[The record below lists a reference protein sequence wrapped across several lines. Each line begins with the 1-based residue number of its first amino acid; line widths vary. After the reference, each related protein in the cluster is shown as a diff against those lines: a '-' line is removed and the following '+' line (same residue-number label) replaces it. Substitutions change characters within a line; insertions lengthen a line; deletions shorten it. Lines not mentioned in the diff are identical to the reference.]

1 MAKSAAFPRQTS
13 CEPFRL
19 NPLVACV
26 RLALTGGMLV
36 GSASAAWADT
46 GLPIPAATWVTSGAA
61 TNQIIGN
68 TLRIDQTTDKAI
80 LNWDKFNVDAGKTVQ
95 FVQPNSQSIALN
107 RINQQDP
114 SRIFGQ
120 IIANGQIYLYNKNGF
135 VFGKDAVINTN
146 TVVATT
152 LNISDEIF
160 KRGITKVFDE
170 NNIAALAIEPMGPG
184 DTLDPKTAQILIEA
198 GAKISTDNNGRIIIV
213 APEIENRGELTGGK
227 QGQIIL
233 AASQDKVYLQTANE
247 KDPFAGLIVEVDT
260 GGKVKNATTGNIGV
274 RQGNVTMAGFVVNQ
288 EGRISATTSV
298 NVNGSIRL
306 QAAEQSSVRSQR
318 LVATSTERTSDADG
332 LGTKATVTFGSE
344 SHTEIL
350 ADAEGGSAVD
360 SQVQPNSYLAATANT
375 VVVEGG
381 AHLKVPGGK
390 VNLTAT
396 DNLLT
401 PNLGT
406 KGSIRIDSGAVIDA
420 SGYKNVAVAM
430 ERNLGEVS
438 VQTYDLRD
446 APLQKSGVL
455 KGKTVYVD
463 LRGDTKIVDSKG
475 AKDRIS
481 RSIQERL
488 AKGGSITLTS
498 GGDIAVNG
506 DAKFDISGGSVNYA
520 DGYVN
525 TTKLMNEYGQI
536 VDIGDADPNDRYVAV
551 LGVVNETHR
560 KWGVEKAYNVLGAGS
575 FAQFERG
582 YSEGKSAGSLNL
594 QTAQLAWNGDLTA
607 GSQAGL
613 YQRDLA
619 KLPGAGEFKIDLAL
633 RQSGQNVKFQTTPGT
648 TQVSADQIFPLK
660 ADGRPVDLVISTTKL
675 EQSGV
680 GKVSVKTLGSATV
693 GADVSFAMRPT
704 GSLNLSAGI
713 VDFAG
718 DFKAAGGS
726 ISLTASSN
734 DILPGSGDL
743 LLADTANL
751 DVSGLWVN
759 DLQKGFDASPTDAL
773 ALDGGKVT
781 LNSEGNLT
789 VAAGSR
795 IRADGGAWLA
805 LSGDIKAGKGGD
817 ITLAADANGPREP
830 LLRVAGEVS
839 AYGLEQNGSLT
850 LESNKIVVGTPAAG
864 EADQV
869 FSIGTD
875 GFDTAN
881 FAAFNTVNLIANT
894 GAVTVKASTDL
905 DLRARNLVLAGDYL
919 NRTTG
924 SALRDFSQ
932 VVELPEHMRQPM
944 AVTLK
949 GLTEV
954 VLETGSTIRA
964 DKGSTVSLV
973 SSEGS
978 IYVDGTVQSQGGKIN
993 LTVAAVKEREYDD
1006 KQVIWLGSHGKLL
1019 AQGTSRLNPA
1029 DVFGRRTG
1037 VVLDGGEVVFDALR
1051 GAVVLESGSLIDVSG
1066 TGAELDIPQK
1076 GNPNSFVRQQ
1086 IASNAGKVKVA
1097 AAEGGVLEADFRAN
1111 AGSPLAHAGKLELAL
1126 DRLRRNPPDTPTI
1139 PFPSDP
1145 LVIHVSQTAR
1155 RSGNRELV
1163 YGEPLLSELNEQMSF
1178 SVDRF
1183 AAGGFSDLSLMAD
1196 QVEFDGSVEL
1206 QAGERIKIDAAK
1218 VSAVG
1223 IDGQAAD
1230 VKLNTMFLQIG
1241 SSLNRALAD
1250 SADTGSGRFSGNAQW
1265 IQLNGA
1271 TQWNGF
1277 ERIALNSQ
1285 HDLRAVGIRFAERD
1299 FVGGLVTAADLY
1311 LQASQIYPSTLS
1323 NFTFAVKNNADGKI
1337 VITGN
1342 NTDTDNTPLSA
1353 AGQLTFDAPVIHQ
1366 AGAIKAPMGTITL
1379 KAGREL
1385 TLEQN
1390 SLTSVSARNMKFDPA
1405 SQTWVAGAGLTIPFG
1420 VTQGGLDWLYP
1431 LGNTDFKLVFDTAP
1445 EKRLVLSAP
1454 DIDIKT
1460 GSTVDVAGGGD
1471 LLSYEFQPG
1480 VGGSYDYLQPGSP
1493 SYQGG
1498 FAVLPSLGSELA
1510 PFDHYESQYLPYAFG
1525 SKIYLDGGSGLAAGE
1540 YVILPARY
1548 ALLPGAYL
1556 ITPQVGT
1563 QDLPVSQA
1571 TIDGR
1576 AIVPGYMV
1584 QAGTGIRDAR
1594 SNGYLIETAADVRM
1608 RSSYDIHTANDFYR
1622 QRALKNEQAVP
1633 LLPKDSGQISLVAQN
1648 QLVMDGKF
1656 LVEAA
1661 NGGRGAKM
1669 DIAANRISV
1678 VEQLS
1683 QAPVAGVLEILDSD
1697 LSALNVDS
1705 LLLGG
1710 ARSRNQTKAGETD
1723 IRVTASEVVF
1733 SENVALSGPEI
1744 MAAATGLIDVHA
1756 GAVLAADRAA
1766 NSGDSVLNIA
1776 GDGAI
1781 LRVSGDKQVVF
1792 NRSETSTDAAS
1803 GELQVA
1809 AGATLK
1815 SAKSMLL
1822 GATRSTQ
1829 LLGELEMDG
1838 GSLNLTANTI
1848 NLGEVDGL
1856 SGSNAL
1862 NWSNRKLSTLAV
1874 DELVLTA
1881 RDSIGVY
1888 GNLHRVNA
1896 DCSAELDQ
1904 NGNTRA
1910 IHFGSLTLNAA
1921 GIAGYGADGDLAQLS
1936 ADSLT
1941 LQNSAGA
1948 KSLRTGSGN
1957 GVLALSADILKTADI
1972 LKAADSPAD
1981 DKGMFVI
1988 DGFSRVDANAAKEFR
2003 AAGQGTLKVAAD
2015 LSLAAGMLTVDGGGR
2030 IQLDASGHD
2039 AVFTGLASEAKVAGG
2054 LGGAISAVADSI
2066 DFNAKAV
2073 LASGALE
2080 LQALTGDVVIGA
2092 EADID
2097 LAGRSVRF
2105 ADQNKYTAGGSFKA
2119 IADQKRVIVQQGA
2132 VINADG
2138 GGDAQ
2143 GGDIVL
2149 RAPNQSLILK
2159 GQIRANGGSAAIEV
2173 DRFDAGADFGALMAI
2188 VKNAGIDRSIDFRV
2202 HNADIKQLAGG
2213 LIAARKVTLA
2223 SDNGAVNLAGSIN
2236 ADATDNGGEINIY
2249 AGDNITLQDGATLS
2263 AVGVGEGAKGGKV
2276 LLSAIDSDK
2285 DGTGGIAIRSGANI
2299 DVSGNGAAGG
2309 KVTLR
2314 AKRSVDGI
2322 DIQPVAGT
2330 VTGYTKFYAEG
2341 VKVYDNLALHNDG
2354 EINAADIDEIKRD
2367 TLAYMTAQTMQKVAA
2382 LAPGLQLLAGV
2393 EIDYD
2398 GNLALQERWD
2408 LADWRYGNLAD
2419 GNVWN
2424 DTPGRLVIKA
2434 TGDFDANQ
2442 SLSDGFKKE
2451 GFRFAANSVL
2461 SITDKLQGGD
2471 SWSYDIVAGAADG
2484 SADFRAVGSTGTL
2497 KIAEKTTVRT
2507 GNGDMW
2513 IGAGADI
2520 KFDAGSASVYN
2531 AGRPTESNPFGNLK
2545 ARYIGQNFYTEYPVE
2560 GGDLTLA
2567 AGGSI
2572 KGAATEN
2579 NFNSWLSRIGSWK
2592 EGTNHRDE
2600 LPTAWGLLLGYAE
2613 GLSEDSDQVVGGSER
2628 FFQQNVGSFGGG
2640 KVTVIAGG
2648 SITNL
2653 DVMMPT
2659 TGKQVG
2665 KPNDNDRP
2673 KPNRFDTNEVQ
2684 VNGGG
2689 TMQVYAGGDIVGGTY
2704 YLGKGAGNMVAG
2716 GKIGAGEAA
2725 ASGPR
2730 LLVGDTRMAISA
2742 GAGVDL
2748 SGVSDPMSLHNGG
2761 VNFFSYGA
2769 NSSLSVET
2777 LAGDVV
2783 LRAGGTL
2790 GGSEGVL
2797 KDIYPASL
2805 SVAAVAGN
2813 IRIADDIVLFPSP
2826 TAQLSLLAGDSI
2838 STETNTN
2845 SLQQKQLVMSDFDPR
2860 LLPTA
2865 VLPRASELFAVRSA
2879 IMGEHATEPL
2889 HAGNKQPVRLISA
2902 NGNIENIIFT
2912 LPKHL
2917 LLSSGKDLVDVSLAA
2932 QHVAADTVSLIEAAR
2947 DIRYSSFRSPNTGIL
2962 TSNQNKIEVAGGGDV
2977 LIKAG
2982 RNIDLG
2988 ASVGVSTTGNLFNT
3002 SLADRG
3008 ANLHLLT
3015 GANGELDYAGFIEK
3029 IMQDDP
3035 QYAAEFDKASG
3046 VILGFMRQRLH
3057 DDTLDGV
3064 AALAAFAKLSSRDFV
3079 EIQPQLNAALLPVLF
3094 DEIKAS
3100 GTASAGS
3107 SDLGNQR
3114 GFAAIDSLFAGS
3126 NWQGDLSMFFSKIH
3140 TLDHGNINI
3149 LAPGGQVNVGLAVS
3163 FAGEKDESQLGIVA
3177 WREGDINVMVRD
3189 DFSVNT
3195 SRAFVLDGGDILVWS
3210 SEGNIDAGR
3219 GAKTALSIPPVE
3231 PTYDKDGN
3239 LTSEPPAIISGSGI
3253 RTAANSAGRVPGD
3266 VFLFAPKGVVDAGEA
3281 GIGGKNVF
3289 IAATAVLGAQNIQ
3302 VSGVG
3307 TGVPVAATG
3316 SVAAGLTGTS
3326 NLNAGVSQMAE
3337 SSVNNSVGKD
3347 NGNSIAKAILGM
3359 LSVELLGFGD

>member
-1 MAKSAAFPRQTS
+1 MAKSAAFSRQTS

-36 GSASAAWADT
+36 GGANPVWAE
-46 GLPIPAATWVTSGAA
+46 LPIPAATWVTSGAA
-61 TNQIIGN
+61 TSQVIGN

-80 LNWDKFNVDAGKTVQ
+80 LNWDQFNVGRENTVQ

-107 RINQQDP
+107 RINQHDP

-120 IIANGQIYLYNKNGF
+120 IVANGQVYLYNKNGF

-160 KRGITKVFDE
+160 NRGITRVFDE
-170 NNIAALAIEPMGPG
+170 NNSAALAIEPMAPG
-184 DTLDPKTAQILIEA
+184 DTLDPKTAKILIEA

-213 APEIENRGELTGGK
+213 APEIENRGTLSGGK

-233 AASQDKVYLQTANE
+233 AASQDKVYLQTAN
-247 KDPFAGLIVEVDT
+247 KDDPFAGLIVEVDT
-260 GGKVKNATTGNIGV
+260 GGKVTNATSGNISV

-288 EGRISATTSV
+288 QGRVSATTSV

-306 QAAEQSSVRSQR
+306 QAAENSGVLGAR
-318 LVATSTERTSDADG
+318 LVATRTDRAADAGDG
-332 LGTKATVTFGSE
+332 LGSKATVTFGANSN
-344 SHTEIL
+344 TEIV
-350 ADAEGGSAVD
+350 ADAEGGSAAD
-360 SQVQPNSYLAATANT
+360 GQVQPDSYLAATANT
-375 VVVEGG
+375 IVVEGG
-381 AHLKVPGGK
+381 ASVKVPGGK

-396 DNLLT
+396 DNLAK

-406 KGSIRIDSGAVIDA
+406 KGSIRVDSNAVIDV

-430 ERNLGEVS
+430 ERNVGEVS
-438 VQTYDLRD
+438 VQSFDLRD

-463 LRGDTKIVDSKG
+463 LRGDTQIVDTAG

-488 AKGGSITLTS
+488 AEGGTITLTS
-498 GGDIAVNG
+498 GGDIAVNQN
-506 DAKFDISGGSVNYA
+506 AKFDISGGSVSYA
-520 DGYVN
+520 GGYVN

-536 VDIGDADPNDRYVAV
+536 VDIGDADPNDHYIAV
-551 LGVVNETHR
+551 LGVVNQTHK
-560 KWGVEKAYNVLGAGS
+560 KWGVEKTYNLLGAGS

-582 YSEGKSAGSLNL
+582 YSEGKSAGNLNL
-594 QTAQLAWNGDLTA
+594 QTAQLAWNGDLAA
-607 GSQAGL
+607 GSQAGI

-619 KLPGAGEFKIDLAL
+619 KLPGAGEFNIDLAL
-633 RQSGQNVKFQTTPGT
+633 FLSAQDVKLQTAPGA
-648 TQVSADQIFPLK
+648 VRIAADQDFPLRG
-660 ADGRPVDLVISTTKL
+660 DGRPADLLISTAKL

-680 GKVSVKTLGSATV
+680 GKFSLKTLGSATV
-693 GADVSFAMRPT
+693 GAEVAIAMRPT
-704 GSLNLSAGI
+704 GSLNLEAGS
-713 VDFAG
+713 VNFAG

-726 ISLTASSN
+726 ITLAASN
-734 DILPGSGDL
+734 NAKLPGSGGL
-743 LLADTANL
+743 VLAETADL

-759 DLQKGFDASPTDAL
+759 DLQKGLDAAPTDAL
-773 ALDGGKVT
+773 ALAGGKAT
-781 LNSEGNLT
+781 LRSQGELT

-805 LSGDIKAGKGGD
+805 LNGELKAGKGGD
-817 ITLAADANGPREP
+817 ITLAATASGLIYPV
-830 LLRVAGEVS
+830 LSVAGDVS

-850 LESNKIVVGTPAAG
+850 LESGKIVVGTPAAG
-864 EADQV
+864 EADQAFV
-869 FSIGTD
+869 VGD
-875 GFDTAN
+875 GGFDASR
-881 FAAFNTVNLIANT
+881 FAAFNAVNLVANT
-894 GAVTVKASTDL
+894 AAVIVKSSTDL
-905 DLRARNLVLAGDYL
+905 NLRAKNLELNADYQNRATGAGI
-919 NRTTG
+919 RG
-924 SALRDFSQ
+924 FSRI
-932 VVELPEHMRQPM
+932 VDLPEHMRQPM
-944 AVTLK
+944 AVKLQ
-949 GLTEV
+949 GFTEV
-954 VLETGSTIRA
+954 ALETGSAIRA
-964 DKGSTVSLV
+964 DKGSSISLV
-973 SSEGS
+973 SSAGS
-978 IYVDGTVQSQGGKIN
+978 IYVDGTVQSDGGKIN
-993 LTVAAVKEREYDD
+993 LTATSVNDQEYDD
-1006 KQVIWLGSHGKLL
+1006 KQVIWLGEHAKLL
-1019 AQGTSRLNPA
+1019 AQGTTRLNPA

-1051 GAVVLESGSLIDVSG
+1051 GAVVLENGSLIDVSG
-1066 TGAELDIPQK
+1066 TSAELDIQQK
-1076 GNPNSFVRQQ
+1076 GNPLANNFVRQR
-1086 IASNAGKVKVA
+1086 IASNAGKVKVT
-1097 AAEGGVLEADFRAN
+1097 AAEGAVLEADFRAN

-1126 DRLRRNPPDTPTI
+1126 DRFRRNPPSLPEI
-1139 PFPSDP
+1139 PFPSNP
-1145 LVIHVSQTAR
+1145 LVINVSQSSR
-1155 RSGNRELV
+1155 RSSNQEPV
-1163 YGEPLLSELNEQMSF
+1163 YGEPLPLELNGQMSL

-1183 AAGGFSDLSLMAD
+1183 AAGGFSDLSLTAD
-1196 QVEFDGSVEL
+1196 QVVFHGRVEL

-1218 VSAVG
+1218 VNAVG

-1230 VKLNTMFLQIG
+1230 VELNTVFLQIG
-1241 SSLNRALAD
+1241 SSLNRTV
-1250 SADTGSGRFSGNAQW
+1250 ADTADIGSGRFSGNAQW

-1285 HDLRAVGIRFAERD
+1285 HDLRAVGIRESGDQRD
-1299 FVGGLVTAADLY
+1299 FIGGLVTAADLY
-1311 LQASQIYPSTLS
+1311 LQASQIYPTTLS
-1323 NFTFAVKNNADGKI
+1323 NFRFAVKNNADGKI

-1353 AGQLTFDAPVIHQ
+1353 AGQLTFDAPVIRQ

-1390 SLTSVSARNMKFDPA
+1390 SLTSVSARNMKFDAA
-1405 SQTWVAGAGLTIPFG
+1405 SQTWVAGAAMTIPFG

-1431 LGNTDFKLVFDTAP
+1431 LDDAGRKLVFDTAP

-1480 VGGSYDYLQPGSP
+1480 AGGSYDYLQAGSP

-1498 FAVLPSLGSELA
+1498 FAVLPSLGSDLA

-1525 SKIYLDGGSGLAAGE
+1525 SKIYLEGGSGLAAGE

-1556 ITPQVGT
+1556 VTPQAGT
-1563 QDLPVSQA
+1563 LDLPANQA

-1594 SNGYLIETAADVRM
+1594 SNGYLIETGADVRM

-1622 QRALKNEQAVP
+1622 QRAIKNEQAVP
-1633 LLPKDSGQISLVAQN
+1633 LLPKDAGQISLVAQN

-1683 QAPVAGVLEILDSD
+1683 LAPAAGVLEILDSD
-1697 LSALNVDS
+1697 LSALQVDS

-1710 ARSRNQTKAGETD
+1710 ARSRNQSKAGETD
-1723 IRVTASEVVF
+1723 IQVTASEVVF
-1733 SENVALSGPEI
+1733 GENVDLSGPEI
-1744 MAAATGLIDVHA
+1744 MATATGLIDVRA
-1756 GAVLAADRAA
+1756 GAVLAADRVA

-1792 NRSETSTDAAS
+1792 NRSETSADAVS
-1803 GELQVA
+1803 GELRVA

-1848 NLGEVDGL
+1848 NLGEVEALAGA
-1856 SGSNAL
+1856 NAL
-1862 NWSNRKLSTLAV
+1862 NWSNRKLSALAV

-1881 RDSIGVY
+1881 RDSVGIY
-1888 GNLHRVNA
+1888 GNLHMVNA
-1896 DCSAELDQ
+1896 DGSVALDE
-1904 NGNTRA
+1904 NGATRA

-1921 GIAGYGADGDLAQLS
+1921 GIAGYGASGDRAQLS

-1948 KSLRTGSGN
+1948 QSLRSGSGS
-1957 GVLALSADILKTADI
+1957 GGLALTADS
-1972 LKAADSPAD
+1972 LKVGDGS
-1981 DKGMFVI
+1981 FTI
-1988 DGFSRVDANAAKEFR
+1988 DGFAAVGVEAAKEFR

-2015 LSLAAGMLTVDGGGR
+2015 LNLAAGVVTADGGSR
-2030 IQLDASGHD
+2030 ITLDAAGHD
-2039 AVFTGLASEAKVAGG
+2039 AVFTALDSDAAVAGG
-2054 LGGAISAVADSI
+2054 LGGTIRAVADSI

-2080 LQALTGDVVIGA
+2080 LQALTGDVTIGS

-2105 ADQNKYTAGGSFKA
+2105 ADQNHYTAGGSFKA
-2119 IADQKRVIVQQGA
+2119 VADNRRVVLQQGA
-2132 VINADG
+2132 VIDADSG
-2138 GGDAQ
+2138 GGNAQ

-2149 RAPNQSLILK
+2149 RAPNQALLLQ
-2159 GQIRANGGSAAIEV
+2159 GQIHANGGSATIEV
-2173 DRFDAGADFGALMAI
+2173 DRFDANADFGQLMAI
-2188 VKNAGIDRSIDFRV
+2188 VNNAGIDRSIYFRV
-2202 HNADIKQLAGG
+2202 HNANIDQQAGNV
-2213 LIAARKVTLA
+2213 IAARKVTLA
-2223 SDNGAVNLAGSIN
+2223 SDNGSVSLAGTID
-2236 ADATDNGGEINIY
+2236 ADAAGNGGEINIY
-2249 AGDNITLQDGATLS
+2249 AGHGIALKNGAELS
-2263 AVGVGEGAKGGKV
+2263 AVGIGDGAKGGKV
-2276 LLSAIDSDK
+2276 LLSSTDADHD
-2285 DGTGGIAIRSGANI
+2285 GIAILSGAKI

-2309 KVTLR
+2309 EITLR
-2314 AKRSVDGI
+2314 ARRTADGI
-2322 DIQPVAGT
+2322 DIRQVGGT

-2341 VKVYDNLALHNDG
+2341 VQAYGNSALGDDG
-2354 EINAADIDEIKRD
+2354 EINAADIEQIKQD
-2367 TLAYMTAQTMQKVAA
+2367 TAAYMTAQTMQNVAA

-2398 GNLALQERWD
+2398 GNLALQDSWD

-2424 DTPGRLVIKA
+2424 DTPGRLVIK
-2434 TGDFDANQ
+2434 TSGDFNVNQ
-2442 SLSDGFKKE
+2442 SLSDGFKTE
-2451 GFRFAANSVL
+2451 LFRYPAATGTGTNTARIV
-2461 SITDKLQGGD
+2461 DKLQGGE
-2471 SWSYDIVAGAADG
+2471 SWSYNIVAGAAGG
-2484 SADFRAVGSTGTL
+2484 SADFNAVAGSGGL
-2497 KIAEKTTVRT
+2497 NIAENTVIRT
-2507 GNGDMW
+2507 GSGDMW
-2513 IGAGADI
+2513 IGAAGDI
-2520 KFDAGSASVYN
+2520 SFAAGSASVYN
-2531 AGRPTESNPFGNLK
+2531 AGRPTETTPFGNFK
-2545 ARYIGQNFYTEYPVE
+2545 DRFIGTAFYTEYPVD

-2567 AGGSI
+2567 AGGNI
-2572 KGAATEN
+2572 NGAVTDN
-2579 NFNSWLSRIGSWK
+2579 NFNNWLLRIGNWTADGSHAQ
-2592 EGTNHRDE
+2592 ER
-2600 LPTAWGLLLGYAE
+2600 PTAWGVALGYITT
-2613 GLSEDSDQVVGGSER
+2613 GGGNNVAKGNAP

-2640 KVTVIAGG
+2640 NVNVVAGG
-2648 SITNL
+2648 SISNL

-2659 TGKQVG
+2659 TGKQIG
-2665 KPNDNDRP
+2665 TPNNTDNTN
-2673 KPNRFDTNEVQ
+2673 PNRFYTNEVQ
-2684 VNGGG
+2684 VSGGG
-2689 TMQVYAGGDIVGGTY
+2689 TMQVNAGADIVGGNY
-2704 YLGKGAGNMVAG
+2704 YLGKGSGAIAAG
-2716 GKIGAGEAA
+2716 GKIAA
-2725 ASGPR
+2725 ADASAKGPK
-2730 LLVGDTRMAISA
+2730 LLVGDTRLDVNAR
-2742 GAGVDL
+2742 AGVDL
-2748 SGVSDPMSLHNGG
+2748 SGVSDPMILHSGD
-2761 VNFFSYGA
+2761 VNFFSYSA
-2769 NSSLSVET
+2769 NSGVNVES

-2783 LRAGGTL
+2783 LHADGNVFGPPDSIVSSAQAELAR
-2790 GGSEGVL
+2790 
-2797 KDIYPASL
+2797 IYPATL
-2805 SVAAVAGN
+2805 NAVAVTGSV
-2813 IRIADDIVLFPSP
+2813 RIADKIVLFPAP
-2826 TAQLSLLAGDSI
+2826 AAQLGILAGANI
-2838 STETNTN
+2838 TAEQGT
-2845 SLQQKQLVMSDFDPR
+2845 QLFMSDFDVS

-2865 VLPRASELFAVRSA
+2865 VLPVKKDEDVMATIGANIAES
-2879 IMGEHATEPL
+2879 HATEPV
-2889 HAGNKQPVRLISA
+2889 HAADTSPVRLVTRT
-2902 NGNIENIIFT
+2902 GNIENIIFT
-2912 LPKHL
+2912 LPKHV
-2917 LLSSGKDLVDVSLAA
+2917 LLSSGKDLLDVSVAA

-2947 DIRYSSFRSPNTGIL
+2947 DIRYSSLRSPNTGIL
-2962 TSNQNKIEVAGGGDV
+2962 TPNQNKIEVAGGGDV
-2977 LIKAG
+2977 LVKAG

-2988 ASVGVSTTGNLFNT
+2988 ASSGISTTGNLFNT
-3002 SLADRG
+3002 SLAERG

-3015 GANGELDYAGFIEK
+3015 GANGELDYAGFITK
-3029 IMQDDP
+3029 VMQDNP
-3035 QYAAEFDKASG
+3035 QYAAEFDKASS
-3046 VILGFMRQRLH
+3046 VILTFMRQRLH
-3057 DDTLDGV
+3057 DDTLDRT
-3064 AALAAFAKLSSRDFV
+3064 AALTAFANLDSRDFV

-3100 GTASAGS
+3100 GTASAGT

-3114 GFAAIDSLFAGS
+3114 GFDAINALFAGS
-3126 NWQGDLSMFFSKIH
+3126 DWQGDLSMFFSKIH
-3140 TLDHGNINI
+3140 TLDNGNINI

-3163 FAGEKDESQLGIVA
+3163 FAGEKDESELGIVA

-3231 PTYDKDGN
+3231 PTYDKNGN

-3253 RTAANSAGRVPGD
+3253 RTAVNSAGRTPGD

-3337 SSVNNSVGKD
+3337 SSVNNGVGKD

>member
-26 RLALTGGMLV
+26 RLALAGGMLV
-36 GSASAAWADT
+36 GGAQPVRAE
-46 GLPIPAATWVTSGAA
+46 LPIPAAAWVTSGAA
-61 TNQIIGN
+61 TSQVIGN

-80 LNWDKFNVDAGKTVQ
+80 LNWDQFNVGRENTVQ

-107 RINQQDP
+107 RINQHDP

-160 KRGITKVFDE
+160 NRGITRVFDE
-170 NNIAALAIEPMGPG
+170 NNSAALAIEPMAPG
-184 DTLDPKTAQILIEA
+184 DTLDPKTAKILIEA

-213 APEIENRGELTGGK
+213 APEIENRGTLTSGK

-233 AASQDKVYLQTANE
+233 AASQDKVYLQTAN
-247 KDPFAGLIVEVDT
+247 KDDPFAGLVVEVDT
-260 GGKVKNATTGNIGV
+260 GGKVTNATTGNIGV

-288 EGRISATTSV
+288 QGRVSATTSV

-306 QAAEQSSVRSQR
+306 QAAEQSGVLGSR
-318 LVATSTERTSDADG
+318 LVATRTDRSSDAGDG
-332 LGTKATVTFGSE
+332 LGTKATATFGANS
-344 SHTEIL
+344 STEIL
-350 ADAEGGSAVD
+350 ADAEGGSAAD
-360 SQVQPNSYLAATANT
+360 GQVQPDSYLAATANT
-375 VVVEGG
+375 IVVEGG
-381 AHLKVPGGK
+381 ANVKVPGGK

-396 DNLLT
+396 DNLAK

-406 KGSIRIDSGAVIDA
+406 KGSIRIDSGAAIDV

-430 ERNLGEVS
+430 ERNVGEVS
-438 VQTYDLRD
+438 VQSFDLRD

-455 KGKTVYVD
+455 KGQTVYVD
-463 LRGDTKIVDSKG
+463 LRGDSQIIDTAG

-488 AKGGSITLTS
+488 AEGGSITLTS

-506 DAKFDISGGSVNYA
+506 NATFDISGGSVNYA

-525 TTKLMNEYGQI
+525 TTKLMNQYGQI
-536 VDIGDADPNDRYVAV
+536 VDIGDADPNDHYIAV
-551 LGVVNETHR
+551 LGVVNQTHK
-560 KWGVEKAYNVLGAGS
+560 KWGIEKTFNLLGAGS

-582 YSEGKSAGSLNL
+582 YSEGKNAGSLNL

-607 GSQAGL
+607 GSQAGI

-619 KLPGAGEFKIDLAL
+619 KLPGAGEFNIDLAL
-633 RQSGQNVKFQTTPGT
+633 FLSAQDVKFQTAPGT
-648 TQVSADQIFPLK
+648 VQIAAGQDFPLK
-660 ADGRPVDLVISTTKL
+660 GDGRPADLLISTAKL
-675 EQSGV
+675 QQSGV
-680 GKVSVKTLGSATV
+680 GKFSVKTLGSATV
-693 GADVSFAMRPT
+693 GADVGIAMRPT
-704 GSLNLSAGI
+704 GSLSLEAGT
-713 VDFAG
+713 VNFAG

-726 ISLTASSN
+726 ITLAAAN
-734 DILPGSGDL
+734 NAKLPGSGDL
-743 LLADTANL
+743 SLAGSADL

-759 DLQKGFDASPTDAL
+759 DLQKGFDAAPTDAL
-773 ALDGGKVT
+773 ALDGGQVT
-781 LNSEGNLT
+781 LKSEGDLT

-805 LSGDIKAGKGGD
+805 LNGELEAGKGGD
-817 ITLAADANGPREP
+817 ITLAATASGLSYPV
-830 LLRVAGEVS
+830 LRVAGEVS
-839 AYGLEQNGSLT
+839 AYGLERNGSLT
-850 LESNKIVVGTPAAG
+850 LESGKIVIGTPAAG
-864 EADQV
+864 EANQAFV
-869 FSIGTD
+869 VGAG
-875 GFDTAN
+875 GFDASR
-881 FAAFNTVNLIANT
+881 FAAFNTVNLVANT
-894 GAVTVKASTDL
+894 AGVTVKSSTDL
-905 DLRARNLVLAGDYL
+905 DLRTRNLVLAGDYL
-919 NRTTG
+919 NRATG

-932 VVELPEHMRQPM
+932 VVELPEHLRQPM
-944 AVTLK
+944 AVKLQ
-949 GLTEV
+949 GFTEV
-954 VLETGSTIRA
+954 ALETGSAIRA

-973 SSEGS
+973 SSAGS
-978 IYVDGTVQSQGGKIN
+978 IYVDGTVQSEGGKIN
-993 LTVAAVKEREYDD
+993 LTATSVNDQEYDD
-1006 KQVIWLGSHGKLL
+1006 KQVIWLGSHAKLL
-1019 AQGTSRLNPA
+1019 AQGTARLNPA

-1051 GAVVLESGSLIDVSG
+1051 GAVVLENGSLIDVSG
-1066 TGAELDIPQK
+1066 TSAELDIQQK
-1076 GNPNSFVRQQ
+1076 GNPLANNFVRQR
-1086 IASNAGKVKVA
+1086 IASNAGKVKVT
-1097 AAEGGVLEADFRAN
+1097 AAEGAVLEADFRAN

-1126 DRLRRNPPDTPTI
+1126 DRFRRNPPSQPEI
-1139 PFPSDP
+1139 PFPSNP
-1145 LVIHVSQTAR
+1145 LVINVTQSSR
-1155 RSGNRELV
+1155 RWSNQDPV
-1163 YGEPLLSELNEQMSF
+1163 YGERFPLELNGKMSL
-1178 SVDRF
+1178 SIDRF
-1183 AAGGFSDLSLMAD
+1183 TAGGFSDLSLTAD
-1196 QVEFDGSVEL
+1196 QVVFSGAVDL

-1218 VSAVG
+1218 INAAD

-1230 VKLNTMFLQIG
+1230 VELHTVFLQIG
-1241 SSLNRALAD
+1241 SSLNRTLAD
-1250 SADTGSGRFSGNAQW
+1250 SADSGSGRFSGNAQW

-1285 HDLRAVGIRFAERD
+1285 HDLRAVGIRESGDQRD
-1299 FVGGLVTAADLY
+1299 FIGGLVTAADLH

-1337 VITGN
+1337 VISGN

-1353 AGQLTFDAPVIHQ
+1353 AGQLTFDAPVIRQ

-1385 TLEQN
+1385 TLEQT

-1405 SQTWVAGAGLTIPFG
+1405 SQTWVAGADLTIPFG

-1431 LGNTDFKLVFDTAP
+1431 LDDAGRKLVFDTAP

-1480 VGGSYDYLQPGSP
+1480 AGGSYDYLQPGSP

-1498 FAVLPSLGSELA
+1498 FAVLPGLGSELA

-1556 ITPQVGT
+1556 ITPQAGT
-1563 QDLPVSQA
+1563 QDLPASQA

-1576 AIVPGYMV
+1576 AIVPGYLV

-1594 SNGYLIETAADVRM
+1594 SNGYLIETGADVRM

-1622 QRALKNEQAVP
+1622 ERALKNEQAVP
-1633 LLPKDSGQISLVAQN
+1633 LLPMDSGQISLVAQN

-1683 QAPVAGVLEILDSD
+1683 QAPAAGVLEILDSD

-1710 ARSRNQTKAGETD
+1710 ARSRNQSKAGETD

-1733 SENVALSGPEI
+1733 SDNVALSGPEI
-1744 MAAATGLIDVHA
+1744 MAAATGLIDVRA

-1792 NRSETSTDAAS
+1792 NRSETSADAAG
-1803 GELQVA
+1803 GELRVA

-1862 NWSNRKLSTLAV
+1862 NWSNRKLSALAV

-1881 RDSIGVY
+1881 RDSVGVY

-1896 DCSAELDQ
+1896 DGSAELDQ
-1904 NGNTRA
+1904 NGATRT

-1921 GIAGYGADGDLAQLS
+1921 GISGYGAGGDLAQLS
-1936 ADSLT
+1936 ADSLM

-1948 KSLRTGSGN
+1948 QSSRSGSGS
-1957 GVLALSADILKTADI
+1957 GVLALSADSLKVGDGTFA
-1972 LKAADSPAD
+1972 
-1981 DKGMFVI
+1981 I

-2015 LSLAAGMLTVDGGGR
+2015 LNLAVGMLTADGGSR
-2030 IQLDASGHD
+2030 TKLDATGHD
-2039 AVFTGLASEAKVAGG
+2039 AVFAALASDAKVASG

-2119 IADQKRVIVQQGA
+2119 IADQQRVVVQQGA
-2132 VINADG
+2132 VIDADSG
-2138 GGDAQ
+2138 GGNAQ

-2149 RAPNQSLILK
+2149 RAPNQSLVLQ
-2159 GQIRANGGSAAIEV
+2159 GQIRANGGTTTIEV
-2173 DRFDAGADFGALMAI
+2173 DRFDAGADFDTLMAI
-2188 VKNAGIDRSIDFRV
+2188 VNSAGIDRSIYFRV
-2202 HNADIKQLAGG
+2202 HNADIEQRAGNV
-2213 LIAARKVTLA
+2213 IAARKVTLA
-2223 SDNGAVNLAGSIN
+2223 SDNGSVSLAGAID
-2236 ADATDNGGEINIY
+2236 ADAADNGGEINIY
-2249 AGDNITLQDGATLS
+2249 AGDGITLQGGAALS
-2263 AVGVGEGAKGGKV
+2263 AVGEGEGAKGGKV
-2276 LLSAIDSDK
+2276 LLSATDSDN
-2285 DGTGGIAIRSGANI
+2285 DGAAGIAIRSGANV

-2309 KVTLR
+2309 KVALR
-2314 AKRSVDGI
+2314 ARRTADGI
-2322 DIQPVAGT
+2322 DMQPVAGT
-2330 VTGYTKFYAEG
+2330 VAGYTKFYAEG
-2341 VKVYDNLALHNDG
+2341 VQVYGNSQLGDDG
-2354 EINAADIDEIKRD
+2354 EINAADIEQIKQD
-2367 TLAYMTAQTMQKVAA
+2367 TADYMTAQTMQKVAA

-2398 GNLALQERWD
+2398 GNLALQDQWD
-2408 LADWRYGNLAD
+2408 LADWRYGNLTD

-2434 TGDFDANQ
+2434 SGDFSVNQ
-2442 SLSDGFKKE
+2442 SLSDGFKTE
-2451 GFRFAANSVL
+2451 LFRYPAATGTGTNTARIV
-2461 SITDKLQGGD
+2461 DKLQGGS
-2471 SWSYDIVAGAADG
+2471 SWSYNIVAGAAGG
-2484 SADFRAVGSTGTL
+2484 SADFNAVADSASL
-2497 KIAEKTTVRT
+2497 HIAENTVIRT
-2507 GNGDMW
+2507 GSGDMW
-2513 IGAGADI
+2513 IGAAGDI
-2520 KFDAGSASVYN
+2520 NFAAGSASVYN
-2531 AGRPTESNPFGNLK
+2531 AGRPTEASPFGNFK
-2545 ARYIGQNFYTEYPVE
+2545 DRFVGTAFYTEYPVD
-2560 GGDLTLA
+2560 GGDLTLT
-2567 AGGSI
+2567 AGGNI
-2572 KGAATEN
+2572 NGAVTDN
-2579 NFNSWLSRIGSWK
+2579 NFNNWLLRIGNWTADGSHAK
-2592 EGTNHRDE
+2592 EI
-2600 LPTAWGLLLGYAE
+2600 PTAWGVALGYITT
-2613 GLSEDSDQVVGGSER
+2613 GGGNNPAKASAP

-2640 KVTVIAGG
+2640 NVNVVAGG
-2648 SITNL
+2648 SISNL

-2665 KPNDNDRP
+2665 TPNPTDNTN
-2673 KPNRFDTNEVQ
+2673 PNRFYTNQVQ

-2689 TMQVYAGGDIVGGTY
+2689 TLQVNAGADIVGGNY
-2704 YLGKGAGNMVAG
+2704 YLGKGSGAIAAG
-2716 GKIGAGEAA
+2716 GKIGAADSS
-2725 ASGPR
+2725 ASGPK
-2730 LLVGDTRMAISA
+2730 LLVGDTRIDVSA
-2742 GAGVDL
+2742 RAGVDL
-2748 SGVSDPMSLHNGG
+2748 SGVSDPMILHSGD

-2769 NSSLSVET
+2769 DSGVNVES

-2783 LRAGGTL
+2783 LHADGNVFGPPDSIVSSAQAELAR
-2790 GGSEGVL
+2790 
-2797 KDIYPASL
+2797 IYPATL
-2805 SVAAVAGN
+2805 TAVAVTGSV
-2813 IRIADDIVLFPSP
+2813 RIADKIVLFPAP
-2826 TAQLSLLAGDSI
+2826 AAQLALLAGDSI
-2838 STETNTN
+2838 TAEQGT
-2845 SLQQKQLVMSDFDPR
+2845 QLFMSDFDVS

-2865 VLPRASELFAVRSA
+2865 VLPVKKDEDVMATIGANIAES
-2879 IMGEHATEPL
+2879 HATEPV
-2889 HAGNKQPVRLISA
+2889 HAGDSQPVRLVSGL
-2902 NGNIENIIFT
+2902 GNIENIIFT
-2912 LPKHL
+2912 LPKHV

-2932 QHVAADTVSLIEAAR
+2932 QHVAADSVSLIEAAR
-2947 DIRYSSFRSPNTGIL
+2947 DIRYSSLRSPNTGIL
-2962 TSNQNKIEVAGGGDV
+2962 TPNENKIEVAGGGDV

-3029 IMQDDP
+3029 IMLDNP

-3046 VILGFMRQRLH
+3046 VILAFMRQRLQ
-3057 DDTLDGV
+3057 DDTLDRA
-3064 AALAAFAKLSSRDFV
+3064 AALAAFAELNSRDFV

-3100 GTASAGS
+3100 GTAAAGS

-3140 TLDHGNINI
+3140 TLDNGNINI

-3163 FAGEKDESQLGIVA
+3163 FAGEKDESELGIVA

-3231 PTYDKDGN
+3231 PTYDKNGN

-3253 RTAANSAGRVPGD
+3253 RTAANSAGRTPGD